1 MLRSLYDRTIALSAS
16 PHALWWVAIVSFA
29 ESSFFPIPPD
39 VMLIPLLLARPATA
53 WRYAA
58 VCTIASVAGGVLG
71 YWIGYAVFDQLAQPI
86 IAFYGYSQKF
96 AAFQALYQEYGLW
109 LILAK
114 GLTPIPYKIVTIASG
129 LAGVPFAS
137 FMAYSAITRSLRFV
151 VLEGVLVHFFGEK
164 AQALLEKYLELALIL
179 FVVALVLGFVAL
191 KYL

>member
-71 YWIGYAVFDQLAQPI
+71 YWIGYSVFDQLAQPI

-129 LAGVPFAS
+129 AAHFDFTVFVAASIVTRGARFFLLA
-137 FMAYSAITRSLRFV
+137 
-151 VLEGVLVHFFGEK
+151 
-164 AQALLEKYLELALIL
+164 ALLYFYGERIRDFVEQRLMLVTMTILGGIVVGFLIL
-179 FVVALVLGFVAL
+179 KLL
-191 KYL
+191 